1 MDFFNQMK
9 TTATNNV
16 EYNIKFTE
24 NGAVGFDTTGK
35 KLLDLN
41 FTVASLRGA
50 SNQVI
55 KDKFID
61 AYFENPRLAIL
72 WLFYARDIREGLG
85 ERRLFKVVFPS
96 ILESIERNTN
106 ITTVGELI
114 DLVSEY
120 GRFDDLYCIV
130 ESAPKY
136 IGLVAELFKKQISL
150 DLDNM
155 AEGKSVS
162 LLAKWLKS
170 ENASS
175 KESKM
180 LARQTMK
187 MLNMNASEY
196 RKTLS
201 KLRKHIDVT
210 EVKMSNREWDKID
223 YEKVP
228 SKASLIYKNAFL
240 KNDKDRYVEF
250 ISQVNNGEKKINAS
264 TLYPHDIVN
273 KYSRDSYY
281 GCSIS
286 KIDESLEALWKNL
299 PNTLK
304 DKNSANTLVVAD
316 GSGSMTVRVG
326 NSNVSALDVANA
338 LAIYFAERATGPY
351 KNKYITFSSRPQ
363 FVDFTNCKTLKDKI
377 NMALKHD
384 EVANTNIEKVFD
396 LILNTAV
403 LYKLSQ
409 DEIVHNIVIIS
420 DMEFDS
426 CARSNGGYVDESLFQ
441 TIAKKYEAKGYKL
454 PRLVFWNVNSR
465 TKAIPVVQND
475 LGVALVSG
483 FSTNI
488 VKMVLDN
495 ETDPYKSLVKVLESD
510 RYKPINDV
518 LTNND

>member
-72 WLFYARDIREGLG
+72 WLFYARDVREGLG
-85 ERRLFKVVFPS
+85 ERRLFRVVFPY

-106 ITTVGELI
+106 TTTVSELI
-114 DLVSEY
+114 NLVSEY
-120 GRFDDLYCIV
+120 GRFDDLFCIL
-130 ESAPKY
+130 EHAPKY
-136 IGLVAELFKKQISL
+136 TGLVAEVFKKQL
-150 DLDNM
+150 ETDLVNM
-155 AEGKSVS
+155 NEGKSIS
-162 LLAKWLKS
+162 LLTKWLKS

-187 MLNMNASEY
+187 MLNMSASEY

-201 KLRKHIDVT
+201 KLRKYIDVT
-210 EVKMSNREWDKID
+210 EIKMSNKEWDKID

-228 SKASLIYKNAFL
+228 SKASLVYKNAFL
-240 KNDKDRYVEF
+240 RNDKDRYEEF
-250 ISQVNNGEKKINAS
+250 ISQVNKGEKKINAS
-264 TLYPHDIVN
+264 TLYPHDIVS
-273 KYSRDSYY
+273 KYPKHSYWGY
-281 GCSIS
+281 SID
-286 KIDESLEALWKNL
+286 KVDESLEALWKNL
-299 PNTLK
+299 PNTLEGK
-304 DKNSANTLVVAD
+304 DSANTLVVAD
-316 GSGSMTVRVG
+316 GSGSMTCKVG

-351 KNKYITFSSRPQ
+351 KNKYITFSNRPQ
-363 FVDFTNCKTLKDKI
+363 FVDFTHCKTLKDKI
-377 NMALKHD
+377 NMALKHS
-384 EVANTNIEKVFD
+384 EVADTNIEKVFD
-396 LILNTAV
+396 LILDTAV
-403 LYKLSQ
+403 LYKLGQ
-409 DEIVHNIVIIS
+409 DEIVKNIVIIS
-420 DMEFDS
+420 DMEFNS
-426 CARSNGGYVDESLFQ
+426 CARSNSGYVTESLFQ
-441 TIAKKYEAKGYKL
+441 TIAKKYEDKGYKL

-465 TKAIPVVQND
+465 TKTIPITQNE
-475 LGVALVSG
+475 LGVSLVSG

-488 VKMVLDN
+488 VKMVLDG
-495 ETDPYKSLVKVLESD
+495 ETDPYKALVKVLESD
-510 RYKPINDV
+510 RYAPINRV
-518 LTNND
+518 LTNN